1 MSRTKPGTELT
12 IGMFGLYPNYLTDK
26 DDVIMGSDLKMIRTL
41 SKKMHFKYNIQIGN
55 SYDGIVN
62 MVGNHLFIELFRLQV
77 FVVFRP
83 LMGHLILALSN

>member
-41 SKKMHFKYNIQIGN
+41 SKN
-55 SYDGIVN
+55 
-62 MVGNHLFIELFRLQV
+62 
-77 FVVFRP
+77 
-83 LMGHLILALSN
+83 